1 MKIKPEGKCKDG
13 TPKLFLLP
21 ETPEE
26 TAFVE
31 KQFKN
36 IRDAQLRMVGD
47 AKTGIRV
54 QLKLKPEV

>member
-21 ETPEE
+21 ESAEE
-26 TAFVE
+26 TSWVE

-36 IRDAQLRMVGD
+36 VREGKLRLVGD

-54 QLKLKPEV
+54 QLKLQAE